1 VALKEA
7 AVYLESAEEQLNEA
21 SLALE
26 HGRHALSV
34 FLSAMSAEN
43 ATSALIIAVGQKP
56 SKKHKNSLVLHRLA
70 QASPE
75 LKPKLMELINV
86 MKKLEPHITKARYP
100 IRKGPE
106 LLPPSKYYD
115 ERTAREI
122 LESARKGMTAVKE
135 ILPTPV
141 KP

>member
-1 VALKEA
+1 MALKEA
-7 AVYLESAEEQLNEA
+7 AIYLQSAEDQLNEA

-26 HGRHALSV
+26 HGRNALSV
-34 FLSAMSAEN
+34 FLSAMSGEN
-43 ATSALIIAVGQKP
+43 ATSALILALGHKP
-56 SKKHKNSLVLHRLA
+56 SKKHRNSIVLYKLA
-70 QASPE
+70 QTSPE
-75 LKPKLMELINV
+75 LKPRLVELVDV

-115 ERTAREI
+115 QRIAQEI
-122 LESARKGMTAVKE
+122 FQFARKGVAAVKE
-135 ILPTPV
+135 VLSTV

>member
-7 AVYLESAEEQLNEA
+7 AIYLQSAEDQLNEA

-26 HGRHALSV
+26 HGRNALSV
-34 FLSAMSAEN
+34 FLSAMSGEN
-43 ATSALIIAVGQKP
+43 ATSALILALGHKP
-56 SKKHKNSLVLHRLA
+56 SKKHRNSIVLYKLA
-70 QASPE
+70 QTSPE
-75 LKPKLMELINV
+75 LKPRLIELVDV

-115 ERTAREI
+115 ERIAQEI
-122 LESARKGMTAVKE
+122 FQFARKGVTAVKE
-135 ILPTPV
+135 VFSTV

>member
-7 AVYLESAEEQLNEA
+7 AIYLQSAEDQLNEA

-26 HGRHALSV
+26 HGRNALSV
-34 FLSAMSAEN
+34 FLSAMSGEN
-43 ATSALIIAVGQKP
+43 ATSALILALGHKP
-56 SKKHKNSLVLHRLA
+56 SKKHRNSIVLYKLA
-70 QASPE
+70 QTSPE
-75 LKPKLMELINV
+75 LKPRLVELVDV

-115 ERTAREI
+115 QRIAQEIFQFARE
-122 LESARKGMTAVKE
+122 GVTAVKE
-135 ILPTPV
+135 VFSTV

>member
-7 AVYLESAEEQLNEA
+7 AIYLESAEEQLKEA

-26 HGRHALSV
+26 HGRNALSV

-43 ATSALIIAVGQKP
+43 VTSALIIALGHRP
-56 SKKHKNSLVLHRLA
+56 SKKHRNSMVLHRLS
-70 QASPE
+70 QTSPE
-75 LKPKLMELINV
+75 LKPGLVELIDV
-86 MKKLEPHITKARYP
+86 LKKLEPHITKARYP

-106 LLPPSKYYD
+106 LFPPSKYYD
-115 ERTAREI
+115 EKIAREI
-122 LESARKGMTAVKE
+122 LESARRGMTVVKE

-141 KP
+141 KS